1 MSDMRLQ
8 KFLAHAGVASRRT
21 SETMIVAGR
30 VKVNG
35 VVCTE
40 LGTTVDSEKDRVEVD
55 GRIIEGVSSLIYLL
69 VNKPQGYIT
78 TLDDP
83 EGRPIITDL
92 VPANMP
98 RVYPVGRLD
107 WDSDGAVLLTNDG
120 DLTNLLTHPSHE
132 IEKTYAV
139 KVVGVVEETAKELEE
154 LRKGVEIEPDVITKP
169 AVVKVGRQTD
179 KNTWLEFRI
188 AEGRNRQIRKMCEVV
203 GYRVMRLRRIAI
215 GPLTIAGVRSGQF
228 RALDNDEVRSLY
240 NAVGKTPPELAEP
253 SRRARKRTEKT
264 RKYSRRPKA
273 RSVRTPGD
281 AAPKTQ
287 TTPRSERI
295 PDRNSRGEKIPRS
308 AKTDETATPPRE
320 RTDERGGER
329 AGKRGGAQSEAKPE
343 RVSTGARVRPEKRVR
358 TEKPGPKTTK
368 RTASPRKKPSD
379 KK

>member
-8 KFLAHAGVASRRT
+8 KFLSHAGVASRRT
-21 SETMIVAGR
+21 AETMIVAGR

-35 VVCTE
+35 LVCKT
-40 LGTTVDSEKDRVEVD
+40 LGTTVDSATDRVEVD
-55 GRIIEGVSSLIYLL
+55 GRIIEGVASLIYLL

-92 VPANMP
+92 IPANMP

-139 KVVGVVEETAKELEE
+139 KVNGVIEETAKELEE

-188 AEGRNRQIRKMCEVV
+188 AEGRNRQIRKMCEAV

-253 SRRARKRTEKT
+253 SRRARKRAEKT
-264 RKYSRRPKA
+264 RQYSRKPKA
-273 RSVRTPGD
+273 RSVRTPD
-281 AAPKTQ
+281 AAARTE
-287 TTPRSERI
+287 TVPRSERI
-295 PDRNSRGEKIPRS
+295 PDRNSRGEKIQRPRGKDDQTTTPS
-308 AKTDETATPPRE
+308 ERSEERPSRRGAKTEE
-320 RTDERGGER
+320 
-329 AGKRGGAQSEAKPE
+329 KSE
-343 RVSTGARVRPEKRVR
+343 RVSTGARVRREKPVR

-368 RTASPRKKPSD
+368 RTAAPRKKPSD